1 MPNRWQLNRQSDTDL
16 HMVGDMDIHFLK
28 QQHEQLQRGMQQ
40 IEDNLGELLRQ
51 KQRQIGAIQMIEV
64 LIKAE
69 NERDEEQANSDI
81 DGTVVDSN
89 ASAVTSADPNTD
101 G

>member
-1 MPNRWQLNRQSDTDL
+1 
-16 HMVGDMDIHFLK
+16 MDIHFLK

-51 KQRQIGAIQMIEV
+51 KQRQIGAIQMVEV

-69 NERDEEQANSDI
+69 GERVEEQTNSDI
-81 DGTVVDSN
+81 DGVVVDSN
-89 ASAVTSADPNTD
+89 TSAVTSADPNAN

>member
-1 MPNRWQLNRQSDTDL
+1 
-16 HMVGDMDIHFLK
+16 MVGDMDIHFLR

-69 NERDEEQANSDI
+69 GERDEEQADSDI
-81 DGTVVDSN
+81 DSVVVDSD
-89 ASAVTSADPNTD
+89 ASAVTSTDPNAN

>member
-1 MPNRWQLNRQSDTDL
+1 
-16 HMVGDMDIHFLK
+16 MDIHFLK

-40 IEDNLGELLRQ
+40 IEEKLGELLRQ
-51 KQRQIGAIQMIEV
+51 KQRQIGAIQMMEV

-69 NERDEEQANSDI
+69 GERDEEQADSDI
-81 DGTVVDSN
+81 DGTVVDSD
-89 ASAVTSADPNTD
+89 ASAVTSTDPNAN

>member
-1 MPNRWQLNRQSDTDL
+1 
-16 HMVGDMDIHFLK
+16 MVGDMDIHFLK

-40 IEDNLGELLRQ
+40 IEENLGELLRQ

-69 NERDEEQANSDI
+69 GERDEEQTNSDI
-81 DGTVVDSN
+81 DSIVVDSD
-89 ASAVTSADPNTD
+89 ASAVNSTD
-101 G
+101 TDVDG

>member
-1 MPNRWQLNRQSDTDL
+1 
-16 HMVGDMDIHFLK
+16 
-28 QQHEQLQRGMQQ
+28 MQQ

-69 NERDEEQANSDI
+69 GERDEEQTNSDI
-81 DGTVVDSN
+81 DSIVVNSD
-89 ASAVTSADPNTD
+89 ASAVNSTD
-101 G
+101 TDVDG

>member
-1 MPNRWQLNRQSDTDL
+1 
-16 HMVGDMDIHFLK
+16 MVGDMDIHFLK

-69 NERDEEQANSDI
+69 GERDEEQTNSDI

-89 ASAVTSADPNTD
+89 ATAITGADTNAE

>member
-1 MPNRWQLNRQSDTDL
+1 
-16 HMVGDMDIHFLK
+16 MVGDMDIHFLR

-69 NERDEEQANSDI
+69 NERDEKQANSDI
-81 DGTVVDSN
+81 DGVVVNSD
-89 ASAVTSADPNTD
+89 ASAVTSTD
-101 G
+101 TDTES

>member
-1 MPNRWQLNRQSDTDL
+1 
-16 HMVGDMDIHFLK
+16 MVGDMDIHFLK

-51 KQRQIGAIQMIEV
+51 KQRQIGAIQMIDV

-69 NERDEEQANSDI
+69 SERNEEQASSDI
-81 DGTVVDSN
+81 DGVVVDSD
-89 ASAVTSADPNTD
+89 ASAVTSTD
-101 G
+101 TNANG

>member
-1 MPNRWQLNRQSDTDL
+1 MN
-16 HMVGDMDIHFLK
+16 IHFLK
-28 QQHEQLQRGMQQ
+28 QQHEQLQLGMQQ
-40 IEDNLGELLRQ
+40 IEEKLGELLRQ

-69 NERDEEQANSDI
+69 GERENEQIDSDI
-81 DGTVVDSN
+81 DGTAVDSN
-89 ASAVTSADPNTD
+89 ATAITGTDPNTH

>member
-1 MPNRWQLNRQSDTDL
+1 
-16 HMVGDMDIHFLK
+16 MVGDMDIHFLR

-69 NERDEEQANSDI
+69 GERDEEQTNSDI
-81 DGTVVDSN
+81 DSIVVDSD
-89 ASAVTSADPNTD
+89 ASAVNSTD
-101 G
+101 TDTES

>member
-1 MPNRWQLNRQSDTDL
+1 
-16 HMVGDMDIHFLK
+16 MVGDMDIHFLK

>member
-1 MPNRWQLNRQSDTDL
+1 
-16 HMVGDMDIHFLK
+16 MDIHFLK

-69 NERDEEQANSDI
+69 GERDDEQTNSDI
-81 DGTVVDSN
+81 NGTVVDSDATAITGADAN
-89 ASAVTSADPNTD
+89 AD

>member
-1 MPNRWQLNRQSDTDL
+1 LR
-16 HMVGDMDIHFLK
+16 

-69 NERDEEQANSDI
+69 GERDDEQTNSDI
-81 DGTVVDSN
+81 NGTVVDSDATAITGADAN
-89 ASAVTSADPNTD
+89 AD

>member
-1 MPNRWQLNRQSDTDL
+1 
-16 HMVGDMDIHFLK
+16 MVGDMDIHFLK

-40 IEDNLGELLRQ
+40 IEENLGELLRQ
-51 KQRQIGAIQMIEV
+51 KQRQIGAIQMVEV

-69 NERDEEQANSDI
+69 GERVEEQTNSDI
-81 DGTVVDSN
+81 DGVVVDSD
-89 ASAVTSADPNTD
+89 ASAVTSADTNAK

>member
-1 MPNRWQLNRQSDTDL
+1 
-16 HMVGDMDIHFLK
+16 MVGDMDIHFLK

-64 LIKAE
+64 LIRAE
-69 NERDEEQANSDI
+69 GERNEEIRDNVIGD
-81 DGTVVDSN
+81 VVDGDASTIAGAVAN
-89 ASAVTSADPNTD
+89 AD

>member
-1 MPNRWQLNRQSDTDL
+1 
-16 HMVGDMDIHFLK
+16 MVGDMDIHFLK

-40 IEDNLGELLRQ
+40 IEENLGELLRQ

-81 DGTVVDSN
+81 DGVVVNSD
-89 ASAVTSADPNTD
+89 ASAVNSTD
-101 G
+101 TDVDG

>member
-1 MPNRWQLNRQSDTDL
+1 
-16 HMVGDMDIHFLK
+16 MDIHFLK

-40 IEDNLGELLRQ
+40 IEENLGELLRQ

-69 NERDEEQANSDI
+69 GERDDEQTNSDI
-81 DGTVVDSN
+81 DGTVVDRDATAITGADTN
-89 ASAVTSADPNTD
+89 AD

>member
-1 MPNRWQLNRQSDTDL
+1 
-16 HMVGDMDIHFLK
+16 MDIHFLK
-28 QQHEQLQRGMQQ
+28 QQNEQLQRGMQQ

-69 NERDEEQANSDI
+69 GERNEEIRDNTVGNLVNSD
-81 DGTVVDSN
+81 
-89 ASAVTSADPNTD
+89 ASAVTSTD
-101 G
+101 TDVDG